1 MPPTET
7 SPAGFAG
14 QALAPG
20 KAAPQPHSSPGS
32 RAGVRANAWQRLRT
46 QFLRYAVVGGLAF
59 AVDAGLLWA
68 LTAFAGIYYLVSAA
82 VSFSAGLVVNY
93 LLSRFWVFDR
103 RSLSSTTLEFTI
115 FTLIGIVG
123 LGLNQLLMWGFTEK
137 FGLYYML
144 SKCFAAGFVL
154 LWSFG
159 ARKWVLFSGAPA

>member
-1 MPPTET
+1 MPFSET
-7 SPAGFAG
+7 SRTPSPEATAAARSYAPAR
-14 QALAPG
+14 AL
-20 KAAPQPHSSPGS
+20 PHGWEEL
-32 RAGVRANAWQRLRT
+32 RA

-68 LTAFAGIYYLVSAA
+68 LTALAGIYYLLSAA
-82 VSFSAGLVVNY
+82 ISFTAGLVVNY

-103 RSLSSTTLEFTI
+103 RTLSSTTLEFTI

-137 FGLYYML
+137 LGVYYLL

-159 ARKWVLFSGAPA
+159 ARKWALFSGAPA